1 MRMVRYVMAV
11 ALLFGPTAAGQI
23 LTYSPTSLTFPPT
36 PANGAASE
44 QFVIITNHG
53 SAPAIFS
60 DYFLPLYFSLDLP
73 APTSVGPACNKN
85 TDDVPNLL
93 PGAPPAR
100 SGSST
105 TPAWR
110 RLRNSLRPPVPP
122 APRAIS
128 RSICKNDPQATFYSL
143 PLIATTGN
151 GPVLTF
157 TPALLTFPAT
167 PAGGSST
174 AQVMVKNT
182 GNAAAVISQFS
193 SGSVFSKGANTCY
206 PAIAA
211 GATCNI
217 LFTFSPPATATVGR
231 PLTADVLNS
240 PANPLG
246 VVLQGGLTF
255 PLNATG
261 TVSAAPPPA
270 PVITLSTTVLPSITA
285 PINSADVQA
294 QSVTVTNA
302 GKATAT
308 LTILPEFNLVVLQ
321 KTATCATLAA
331 GATCIFDVYFH
342 PTGSSTGSAPTKHS
356 FTSII
361 RKGHNREK

>member
-11 ALLFGPTAAGQI
+11 AMLFGPTAAGQI

-60 DYFLPLYFSLDLP
+60 DYFLPLYFSLDSP
-73 APTSVGPACNKN
+73 APTSVARVQQEYGRRAE
-85 TDDVPNLL
+85 
-93 PGAPPAR
+93 PPAGGLLTVGIIYNPER
-100 SGSST
+100 GVDFEIPSA
-105 TPAWR
+105 PLYP
-110 RLRNSLRPPVPP
+110 RLRVQSLD
-122 APRAIS
+122 
-128 RSICKNDPQATFYSL
+128 RSAERPQATFYSL

-193 SGSVFSKGANTCY
+193 SGSVFSEGANTCY

-217 LFTFSPPATATVGR
+217 LFTFQSAGNRDSGPPPHRRRAQFAR
-231 PLTADVLNS
+231 QSARRRS
-240 PANPLG
+240 A
-246 VVLQGGLTF
+246 GG
-255 PLNATG
+255 PD
-261 TVSAAPPPA
+261 VSAQRHGDRLGRASA
-270 PVITLSTTVLPSITA
+270 CASHYPV
-285 PINSADVQA
+285 DDR
-294 QSVTVTNA
+294 
-302 GKATAT
+302 
-308 LTILPEFNLVVLQ
+308 
-321 KTATCATLAA
+321 AA
-331 GATCIFDVYFH
+331 EH
-342 PTGSSTGSAPTKHS
+342 HGSDQL
-356 FTSII
+356 
-361 RKGHNREK
+361 R